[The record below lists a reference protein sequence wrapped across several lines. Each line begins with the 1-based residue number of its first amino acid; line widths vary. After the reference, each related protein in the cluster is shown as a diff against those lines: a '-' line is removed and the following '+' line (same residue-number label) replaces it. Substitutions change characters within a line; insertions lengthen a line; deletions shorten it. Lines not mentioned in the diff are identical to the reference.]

1 MTVQPRTRTVKTGN
15 PAKNALGSAKF
26 PRGSPRPAT
35 KSNQWLRIWM
45 ESDGAPSAA
54 GCKVGPAG
62 RIWVFLDPSPL
73 ARQLPF
79 HDSWISLDSL
89 VVTHTFS
96 MG

>member
-45 ESDGAPSAA
+45 ESDGLLRRPAA
-54 GCKVGPAG
+54 RLVRPVGFGFSWTHRLWPAN
-62 RIWVFLDPSPL
+62 SPFMIL
-73 ARQLPF
+73 GFP
-79 HDSWISLDSL
+79 WILSS
-89 VVTHTFS
+89 
-96 MG
+96 